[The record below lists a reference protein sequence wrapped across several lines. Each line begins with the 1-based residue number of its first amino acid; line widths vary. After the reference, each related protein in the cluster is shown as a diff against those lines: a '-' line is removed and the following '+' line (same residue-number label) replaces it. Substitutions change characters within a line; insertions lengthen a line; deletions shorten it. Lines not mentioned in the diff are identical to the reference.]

1 MGTLPALVDDEM
13 KLKDARTIAPDQLY
27 ERRKQAVALFK
38 KGMARIEIAPIVG
51 VGRNKVGEW
60 ISKWQQ
66 GGMKAL
72 KVGKAGAPKGS
83 GQRLNE
89 FEQERIRKI
98 LINEIPEQLKLP
110 FALWTRE
117 AVRQLIEQTYGI
129 NMPIRTIGH
138 YLKRWG
144 FTPQKP
150 VRQAYE
156 RCSKKVKKWID
167 EEYPA
172 LAKRA
177 KAEGGEVHWGD
188 ETGIC
193 SEDQI
198 GRGYAPKGKTPI
210 RKHRGTRERVNMIST
225 VTNQGKVRFMFYDGT
240 MNAERLIEFLRRL
253 IRASGRKVFLILDNL
268 RVHHAKKVRA
278 WIAKRKDEIEIHYL
292 PSYSP
297 DLNPDEYLNCD
308 LKGELS
314 RRPSSRRKG
323 SLKQEAQTQMRKL
336 AKKPERVKSYFKS
349 EKLRHAA

>member
-1 MGTLPALVDDEM
+1 M
-13 KLKDARTIAPDQLY
+13 KLRDARTIPPEQLY
-27 ERRKQAVALFK
+27 ERRKQAVELRK
-38 KGMARIEIAPIVG
+38 KGLSFIEIGKIVG
-51 VGRNKVGEW
+51 VRRDVVGQW
-60 ISKWQQ
+60 YSMWQQ

-83 GQRLNE
+83 GQRLNQY
-89 FEQERIRKI
+89 EQERIRKI
-98 LINEIPEQLKLP
+98 LVQEAPDQLKLP

-129 NMPIRTIGH
+129 NMPIRTVGH
-138 YLKRWG
+138 YLKQWG

-150 VRQAYE
+150 VRRAYE
-156 RCSKKVKKWID
+156 RCDKKVKKWID

-172 LAKRA
+172 LAQRA
-177 KAEGGEVHWGD
+177 KEEGGEIHWGD

-193 SEDQI
+193 SEDQV
-198 GRGYAPKGKTPI
+198 GRGYAPKGKTPV
-210 RKHRGTRERVNMIST
+210 RKHPGKRERVNMIST
-225 VTNQGKVRFMFYDGT
+225 VTNQGKVRFMFYDGP
-240 MNAERLIEFLRRL
+240 MNADRLIVFLRRL
-253 IRASGRKVFLILDNL
+253 IRATSKKIFLVLDNL

-278 WIAKRKDEIEIHYL
+278 WLKKRAEQIEIHYL

-314 RRPSSRRKG
+314 RRPSSKRKG
-323 SLKQEAQTQMRKL
+323 ALKQEAQTQMRKL
-336 AKKPERVKSYFKS
+336 AKNPERVKSYFKS

>member
-1 MGTLPALVDDEM
+1 MPPAVGEDKM
-13 KLKDARTIAPDQLY
+13 KLKDARTITPDQLY

-38 KGMARIEIAPIVG
+38 KGMSRIEIAPIVG

-60 ISKWQQ
+60 ISKWQE

-72 KVGKAGAPKGS
+72 KVGKPGAPKGS

-98 LINEIPEQLKLP
+98 LIKEIPEQLKLP

-117 AVRQLIEQTYGI
+117 AVGQLIKQTYGM

-156 RCSKKVKKWID
+156 RCGKKVKKWID

-177 KAEGGEVHWGD
+177 KAEGGEVHW
-188 ETGIC
+188 
-193 SEDQI
+193 
-198 GRGYAPKGKTPI
+198 
-210 RKHRGTRERVNMIST
+210 
-225 VTNQGKVRFMFYDGT
+225 
-240 MNAERLIEFLRRL
+240 
-253 IRASGRKVFLILDNL
+253 
-268 RVHHAKKVRA
+268 
-278 WIAKRKDEIEIHYL
+278 
-292 PSYSP
+292 
-297 DLNPDEYLNCD
+297 
-308 LKGELS
+308 
-314 RRPSSRRKG
+314 
-323 SLKQEAQTQMRKL
+323 
-336 AKKPERVKSYFKS
+336 
-349 EKLRHAA
+349 